1 MKIAF
6 SCLAASLALV
16 TLAVPA
22 RAETAEA
29 CPGELQKIAKCQT
42 GVDQNGAHYLMVMPE
57 KWNGTLIVHAH
68 GGPRL
73 SPVSRENNFEDL
85 ERFAVNVRQG
95 YAWAATSYRRPGYGV
110 RMAAED
116 TENLRK
122 IFVKTHGKPA
132 RTILHGQSWGGNV
145 AAKGIE
151 LYAVGDDGSH
161 NYDGVVLTNGMLAG
175 GTLNYLHRADL
186 RAVYQFYCNNHPRPD
201 EAPYPLWMGLPA
213 DSTLTRKELEARV
226 NDCTGVKLAAAQ
238 RSEVQKQNL
247 ANILGVIHIPERTL
261 VSHLEWATFT
271 FRDLVQRVLGG
282 RNPFSNRNVV
292 YQGSSDDKAL
302 NQGVA
307 RFDADPEAL
316 AQLAADSDPQGKLAV
331 PVITLHA
338 IDDPIALVEYES
350 QYRSVVARAGNA
362 GRLLQNFTAEHEHG
376 KLSDAEYAG
385 IFDTLLAWIASGKK
399 PDAEQVSAACE
410 KAALQFKGG
419 CHFDGTFAAQ
429 PLFTRVAP
437 RGER

>member
-1 MKIAF
+1 MKITI
-6 SCLAASLALV
+6 SCLATCLAFTVMAS
-16 TLAVPA
+16 
-22 RAETAEA
+22 RAQAEAASA

-42 GVDQNGAHYLMVMPE
+42 GIDENGAHYLLVMPE
-57 KWNGTLIVHAH
+57 KWNGALIVHAH

-73 SPVSRENNFEDL
+73 SPVKRENNFEDL
-85 ERFAVNVRQG
+85 ERFSVNVRQG

-116 TENLRK
+116 TENLRR
-122 IFVKTHGKPA
+122 IFIKTYGKPA
-132 RTILHGQSWGGNV
+132 HTLLHGQSWGGNV

-151 LYAVGDDGSH
+151 LYAIGSDGSR

-186 RAVYQFYCNNHPRPD
+186 RAVYQYYCKNHPRQD
-201 EAPYPLWMGLPA
+201 EPAYPLWMGLPA
-213 DSTLTRKELEARV
+213 DSALTRKELEERI
-226 NDCTGVKLAAAQ
+226 NDCTGVKLPVAQ
-238 RSEVQKQNL
+238 RSDLQKQNL
-247 ANILGVIHIPERTL
+247 ANILSVIHIPERTL

-282 RNPFSNRNVV
+282 HNPFSNRNVV

-302 NQGVA
+302 NAGIA
-307 RFDADPEAL
+307 RFDADPEGL
-316 AQLAADSDPQGKLAV
+316 ARLAADSDMQGKLVV

-338 IDDPIALVEYES
+338 IDDPTALVEYEA
-350 QYRSVVARAGNA
+350 QYRTVVAAAGNDE
-362 GRLLQNFTAEHEHG
+362 RLLQNFTTEHEHS

-385 IFDTLLAWIASGKK
+385 LFDTLLAWIASGKK
-399 PDAEQVSAACE
+399 PDTQQGAAVCD
-410 KAALQFKGG
+410 KAALQFQGG
-419 CHFDGTFAAQ
+419 CHFDGKFAAQ

-437 RGER
+437 RGEH